1 MQKMEKEFIVIL
13 VESFSV
19 MAFSI
24 FLILVH
30 RNIISLSFGYLIGVL
45 LSLITACLIVR
56 SYKDYLKPQFDKQL
70 FLQILKD
77 GFPMLLFGILGFI
90 FFSTDQI
97 MLGKMRNVTEVGYYS
112 LITKG
117 VLLINLI
124 PSLIMVA
131 LFPHLSANVNDK
143 EKIKK
148 LTKKVLLSFIGL
160 GLLIS
165 ILVFFLAP
173 IIPFLLVKVMS
184 HLLVWLNF

>member
-1 MQKMEKEFIVIL
+1 
-13 VESFSV
+13 
-19 MAFSI
+19 
-24 FLILVH
+24 
-30 RNIISLSFGYLIGVL
+30 
-45 LSLITACLIVR
+45 
-56 SYKDYLKPQFDKQL
+56 
-70 FLQILKD
+70 
-77 GFPMLLFGILGFI
+77 MLLFGILGFI

-131 LFPHLSANVNDK
+131 LFPHLSANANDK

-160 GLLIS
+160 GFLIS

-173 IIPFLLVKVMS
+173 IIPFLLVQSYEPSVGLTQFLIWIIIFMFPS
-184 HLLVWLNF
+184 VYLTYFILPTTSR